1 MDPANDSCVHP
12 QEDSNMQP
20 HAISHISRHI
30 DFCIPWSA
38 PINFSKSINT
48 SNYLLQTL
56 VTETMAGG
64 FLLLPL
70 LIGHPGAPTHF
81 PSFPQTSVPVPVQA
95 KQKIN
100 LFLSHVIL
108 APVYLSMSVYWQRML
123 SSELLL
129 KESIMTGKD
138 TRLFNP
144 THLGLGVGCGVIIY
158 VAYNSKTSSVLL
170 HACVLSRFSTVPM
183 YYLDP
188 MYYCPPGSCVHGILQ
203 GRILEWVAMPSSR
216 GSSWPRDRTC
226 VSCCSCIAGTCDRWI
241 TGEAPSVWDIS
252 PKFKLLSHCF
262 QFQIDSPI
270 LQPKLILL
278 ESL

>member
-1 MDPANDSCVHP
+1 M
-12 QEDSNMQP
+12 
-20 HAISHISRHI
+20 
-30 DFCIPWSA
+30 
-38 PINFSKSINT
+38 NT

-64 FLLLPL
+64 FLLPPL

-144 THLGLGVGCGVIIY
+144 THLGLGVECGVITY

-170 HACVLSRFSTVPM
+170 HACALSRFSSVRLFATLCTIAHQAPVSM
-183 YYLDP
+183 GFSREESWSGFHAL
-188 MYYCPPGSCVHGILQ
+188 LQ
-203 GRILEWVAMPSSR
+203 GLFLTQ
-216 GSSWPRDRTC
+216 GSNLRLLRLLHCRD
-226 VSCCSCIAGTCDRWI
+226 V
-241 TGEAPSVWDIS
+241 
-252 PKFKLLSHCF
+252 
-262 QFQIDSPI
+262 
-270 LQPKLILL
+270 
-278 ESL
+278 